1 MAVLVCIPTN
11 SVRGFP
17 FLHMFQHLALNLVS
31 LLSRP
36 PHTIPSVSDLTWAT
50 PTLTLTQMSLADSDS
65 TVDSPSHN
73 KLHCSHT
80 TSPARSSVLP
90 HLASSGTQRQSGL
103 HTVHQ
108 PALGQELEGFSWEGG
123 GHLTSYPPVNLFE
136 QLVWQSPSSQV
147 SIRS

>member
-65 TVDSPSHN
+65 TLDSPSHN
-73 KLHCSHT
+73 KLHCSHM

-90 HLASSGTQRQSGL
+90 APGQPWHPAPVWAAHHPSASPWSRTRGVFL
-103 HTVHQ
+103 
-108 PALGQELEGFSWEGG
+108 GG
-123 GHLTSYPPVNLFE
+123 GWSFNIL
-136 QLVWQSPSSQV
+136 SSCESV
-147 SIRS
+147 